1 MPEITP
7 TERVEPCRACLGM
20 GGFSRGEAFDACDL
34 CGGSGEVV
42 RRYCPVP
49 RLDGEAC
56 GKRVMLVVYR
66 SDSTTTVWG
75 CINGHRWTVRRVA
88 GGVEWTRAEDR
99 VAVEVEVA

>member
-1 MPEITP
+1 MTNVTP

-34 CGGSGEVV
+34 CGGSGEVT
-42 RRYCPVP
+42 RRYCTVA

-56 GKRVMLVVYR
+56 GERVMLVVYR

-75 CINGHRWTVRRVA
+75 CINGHRWTVHRVA
-88 GGVEWTRAEDR
+88 GAVEWSRTEDR
-99 VAVEVEVA
+99 VAEVVAP